1 MLVGKRISGRY
12 KILDVIGGG
21 GMSNVYLAHDMILDR
36 DVAIKIL
43 HYNFSNEQEMHRRF
57 QREALSATS
66 LTHPNIV
73 SIYDVGEDGD
83 MHYLVMEYV
92 KGQTLKQYI
101 QNYAPLAP
109 TKCVNIMKQLTS
121 AIAHAHQNQIIH
133 RDIKPQNILMDE
145 DDNVKIT
152 DFGIA
157 MALEDTSFTRTNSVL
172 GTVHY
177 LSPEQARGG
186 SATKKSDIYSLGIVL
201 YELLT
206 GKLPFSGESAV
217 AIALKHLQSETPSVR
232 AIVPTIPQ
240 SLENVV
246 LKATAKDPVHRYES
260 VEEMAEDLETVLSEN
275 RSHDAKFSPPID
287 HDVTKLIPVIKEQEV
302 EVEQDLQKTKAM
314 PIREKEPDEGKK
326 PDKKKA
332 KKKNKALIFVGIL
345 LSLLLTFLIIL
356 FLYPDLFD
364 EKKFA
369 VPDVTNKEVGK
380 AINTLENAGFVIGNQ
395 TKQESDDVEENHV
408 IATTPD
414 AGKERKKGTE
424 IDLIISE
431 GPKKVETSNYVGQ
444 SIEQVKSLLE
454 KQGFKDIKINEA
466 FSEKIE
472 GTILKQS
479 PLEGEKV
486 IPKDT
491 TIEFTVSKGVEQ
503 AMVVN
508 LLGYNENALN
518 TYAKT
523 SGFNIRISSEKYSDT
538 VPKGQVISQSP
549 KAGETVNVGS
559 TIEVVL
565 SKGVQQKPV
574 KSYVKSITIP
584 YEPEVDG
591 EPQQVRIY
599 IQDRTHSIA
608 DIDQEFQLYS
618 TQHKRLQFE
627 IEKGEKAIYRVV
639 RDDKIII
646 DETISY
652 EDLK

>member
-1 MLVGKRISGRY
+1 MLIGKRISGRY

-36 DVAIKIL
+36 DVAMKIL

-101 QNYAPLAP
+101 QKYAPLAP

-145 DDNVKIT
+145 NDNVKIT

-186 SATKKSDIYSLGIVL
+186 TATKKSDIYSLGIVL

-206 GKLPFSGESAV
+206 GELPFSGESAV

-232 AIVPTIPQ
+232 AIVPSIPQ

-246 LKATAKDPVHRYES
+246 LKATAKDPHHRYAS
-260 VEEMAEDLETVLSEN
+260 VEEMGEDLETVLSEE
-275 RSHDAKFSPPID
+275 RSHEPRFQAIID
-287 HDVTKLIPVIKEQEV
+287 DDVTKLIPVIKETEG
-302 EVEQDLQKTKAM
+302 EMEQDLQKTKAM
-314 PIREKEPDEGKK
+314 PIKDNEPTDEHH
-326 PDKKKA
+326 KKKS
-332 KKKNKALIFVGIL
+332 KKKNKTLVFVGIL
-345 LSLLLTFLIIL
+345 ISLLFVFLIIL
-356 FLYPDLFD
+356 FLFPDLFN
-364 EKKFA
+364 EKRIA
-369 VPDVTNKEVGK
+369 VPNVTNQQSDQ
-380 AINTLENAGFVIGNQ
+380 AIRTLENAGFAIGEKTMQN
-395 TKQESDDVEENHV
+395 SDDIKEDH
-408 IATTPD
+408 IIKTTPD
-414 AGKERKKGTE
+414 AGKERTKGTK
-424 IDLIISE
+424 IDLIISN
-431 GPKKVETSNYVGQ
+431 GPKKVEIPNYIGRDVDQ
-444 SIEQVKSLLE
+444 AKEILKN
-454 KQGFKDIKINEA
+454 QGFKEIKVNEVY
-466 FSEKIE
+466 SEKTE
-472 GTILKQS
+472 GTIIKQS
-479 PLEGEKV
+479 PEEGETV
-486 IPKDT
+486 VPKDT
-491 TIEFTVSKGVEQ
+491 VITFTVSKGVQEGS
-503 AMVVN
+503 VSN
-508 LLGYNENALN
+508 LLGYDENALN

-523 SGFNIRISSEKYSDT
+523 SGFNIHISSEKYSDT
-538 VPKGQVISQSP
+538 VPKGQVISQTP
-549 KAGETVNVGS
+549 KAGDKLPLGS
-559 TIEVVL
+559 KIEVVL
-565 SKGVQQKPV
+565 SKGPEKKPV
-574 KSYVKSITIP
+574 KTYIKSITIP

-599 IQDRTHSIA
+599 IQDKTHSIT
-608 DIDQEFQLYS
+608 DVNQDFQLYS
-618 TQHKRLQFE
+618 TQKKRLQFV
-627 IEKGEKAIYRVV
+627 IEKGQNAIYRVE
-639 RDDKIII
+639 RDDKIIM

-652 EDLK
+652 DDLN